1 MSESRLHHGGCLC
14 GGVRYRVTGPLRA
27 PLACH
32 CGQCRRQSGHH
43 VVATQAKK
51 SDLIL
56 ERAETLAWFE
66 SSPGIKRGFCSRCG
80 SLLFWQREADERV
93 AIMVGGLDQP
103 TGLKLAGHIFI
114 ADKGDYYELPD
125 DGLPRLDGSSEGA
138 LDHSR
143 SSG

>member
-1 MSESRLHHGGCLC
+1 
-14 GGVRYRVTGPLRA
+14 
-27 PLACH
+27 
-32 CGQCRRQSGHH
+32 
-43 VVATQAKK
+43 
-51 SDLIL
+51 
-56 ERAETLAWFE
+56 
-66 SSPGIKRGFCSRCG
+66 
-80 SLLFWQREADERV
+80 LLFWQRGADERV